1 MRFYKGTF
9 DPSLGQ
15 LYEYYYAGLDFEF
28 YYFYSLKQQRWRCSN
43 ELADDDDETWLSRK
57 RHTDIREVS
66 PLEVIVVVG
75 SFPEEYKE

>member
-15 LYEYYYAGLDFEF
+15 LYEYYCAGLGNGF
-28 YYFYSLKQQRWRCSN
+28 YYFYSLSHQRWKCS
-43 ELADDDDETWLSRK
+43 DGVDETWVSRK
-57 RHTDIREVS
+57 QHTDIREVS

-75 SFPEEYKE
+75 SFPEVYKE